1 MKKLKR
7 FSLCT
12 DTPLRSEKIGKNFCK
27 GRGTSVHISMLKRI
41 FNRLG
46 VVSFQIGL
54 VLL

>member
-7 FSLCT
+7 FSLST
-12 DTPLRSEKIGKNFCK
+12 DTLLRSEKIGESFFE
-27 GRGTSVHISMLKRI
+27 GRGTSVHMLKTF

-46 VVSFQIGL
+46 VFSFQIGL

>member
-1 MKKLKR
+1 MKKLLK
-7 FSLCT
+7 FSLST
-12 DTPLRSEKIGKNFCK
+12 DTPLPSEKIGEIFFE
-27 GRGTSVHISMLKRI
+27 GRGTSVQILKRF

>member
-12 DTPLRSEKIGKNFCK
+12 DTPLRSEKNRGDFSE
-27 GRGTSVHISMLKRI
+27 GRGTSVHMLKRF

>member
-12 DTPLRSEKIGKNFCK
+12 DTPLRSEKIGKIFSK
-27 GRGTSVHISMLKRI
+27 GRGKSVHMLKRI